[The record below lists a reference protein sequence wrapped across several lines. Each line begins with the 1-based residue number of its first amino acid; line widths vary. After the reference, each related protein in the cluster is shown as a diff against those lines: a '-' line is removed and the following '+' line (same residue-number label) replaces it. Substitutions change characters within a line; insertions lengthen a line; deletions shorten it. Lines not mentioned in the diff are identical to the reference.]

1 MKKKQIKTR
10 PNFRVD
16 SASSLLCSDVIFALI
31 SQSLN
36 SVSEIV
42 YNFTRETKQ
51 LYFLSENLPI
61 NERRDMAKRAYLAKE
76 NAISLYHE
84 IIDKR
89 RFLQKYKKVGQTG
102 LLYFETI
109 NKIRFLESRA
119 YELDILMCQI
129 KADIDV
135 SIDKHAKFIDV
146 ELANQSKKLNDI
158 MATFSLLTISCLPFT
173 VIGGLMG
180 MNVKVPFQTTDQNPN
195 EYPFMSIIIITVVF
209 SVLIYAYFHLV
220 VFKK

>member
-1 MKKKQIKTR
+1 
-10 PNFRVD
+10 
-16 SASSLLCSDVIFALI
+16 
-31 SQSLN
+31 
-36 SVSEIV
+36 
-42 YNFTRETKQ
+42 
-51 LYFLSENLPI
+51 
-61 NERRDMAKRAYLAKE
+61 MAKRAYLAKE

-119 YELDILMCQI
+119 YELDIVMLQI

-146 ELANQSKKLNDI
+146 EMAN
-158 MATFSLLTISCLPFT
+158 
-173 VIGGLMG
+173 
-180 MNVKVPFQTTDQNPN
+180 
-195 EYPFMSIIIITVVF
+195 
-209 SVLIYAYFHLV
+209 
-220 VFKK
+220 

>member
-1 MKKKQIKTR
+1 M
-10 PNFRVD
+10 
-16 SASSLLCSDVIFALI
+16 
-31 SQSLN
+31 N
-36 SVSEIV
+36 SISEIV

-119 YELDILMCQI
+119 YELDIVMLQI

-146 ELANQSKKLNDI
+146 EMAN
-158 MATFSLLTISCLPFT
+158 
-173 VIGGLMG
+173 
-180 MNVKVPFQTTDQNPN
+180 
-195 EYPFMSIIIITVVF
+195 
-209 SVLIYAYFHLV
+209 
-220 VFKK
+220 